1 MKSMTC
7 KQLGGACDLIFQA
20 ETFEELA
27 EMSKTHALEM
37 FRADDEPHLEA
48 MKKMRKLMQSPEAM
62 NNWMKNKKRVFNN
75 LPED

>member
-62 NNWMKNKKRVFNN
+62 NNWMKNQKNVFDN

>member
-7 KQLGGACDLIFQA
+7 KQLGGACDLVFQA
-20 ETFEELA
+20 ATFEEMA
-27 EMSKTHALEM
+27 EMSKKHALEL

-62 NNWMKNKKRVFNN
+62 QNWLANKKREFNE